1 MPDHLAQL
9 IEKAGNPS
17 ILVIGDVML
26 DRYVWGQASRISAEG
41 PIPILDVT
49 SEEERPGGAGNVAC
63 ALAHLD
69 AKPTLCG
76 VVGAEDREGE
86 SLVKSM
92 RALGLSEE
100 GILRVPGRPTS
111 VKTRYIGYVQSAH
124 RAIQHMLRVDR
135 ETRTPIARDVENV
148 LLDRIRA
155 LMPRQR
161 AVVLSDY
168 DKGLLTERILSETI
182 ALARKQGIPVITDPK
197 VGRPYSVYRGS
208 TVITPNRY
216 ETQLATG
223 IAPSDPEKAREAAA
237 KLIAMADLR
246 FALIT
251 LDRDG
256 MYLLSRDEPGLAI
269 PTRPKEVYDVT
280 GAGDMV
286 VSVMA
291 LLLAGG
297 APARDA
303 AVLANVAAGI
313 EVTKIG
319 AAPVSRAEILGDLLA
334 GAGVNRKLKSLADAA
349 ELARETQRRNGKVVW
364 TNGCF
369 DIFHI
374 GHYEYLRS
382 ARAQGDMLIVGLNSD
397 ASVRRLKGPS
407 RPITGEV
414 ERARL
419 LAALEVVDC
428 IVVYDD
434 DTPVNALK
442 AIRPDVLVK
451 GGDYHNE
458 QEVVGWDIVKA
469 YGGRVFLAP
478 FVEGASTTNIVKR
491 VLELYGGKS

>member
-1 MPDHLAQL
+1 MPDHLARL
-9 IEKAGNPS
+9 IENAGNPR
-17 ILVIGDVML
+17 ILVVGDVML

-69 AKPTLCG
+69 ARPTLCG
-76 VVGAEDREGE
+76 VVGADDREGE
-86 SLVKSM
+86 ALVNAM
-92 RALGLSEE
+92 RAHGLSEE
-100 GILRVPGRPTS
+100 GMLRIPGRPTT
-111 VKTRYIGYVQSAH
+111 VKVRYIGYVQSAH
-124 RAIQHMLRVDR
+124 RGIQHMLRVDR
-135 ETRTPIARDVENV
+135 ETRTPIPADAEQT
-148 LLDRIRA
+148 LLDRVRA
-155 LMPRQR
+155 LMPQQQ

-168 DKGLLTERILSETI
+168 DKGLLTDRLLSETI
-182 ALARKQGIPVITDPK
+182 ALARKQGIPIIADPK
-197 VGRPYSVYRGS
+197 VGRSYSVYRGS

-216 ETQLATG
+216 ETQVATG
-223 IAPSDPEKAREAAA
+223 IAPNSPEKAREAAQ
-237 KLIAMADLR
+237 KLIALADLR
-246 FALIT
+246 YALIT

-256 MYLLSRDEPGLAI
+256 MYLLGEGEPGLAI

-291 LLLAGG
+291 LLLARG

-303 AVLANVAAGI
+303 AMLANVAAGI
-313 EVTKIG
+313 EVSKIG
-319 AAPVSRAEILGDLLA
+319 AAPVSRAEILADLLA
-334 GAGVNRKLKSLADAA
+334 GAGVNRKLRSLAGAI

-382 ARAQGDMLIVGLNSD
+382 ARAQGDLLIVGLNSD

-407 RPITGEV
+407 RPITGET

-434 DTPVNALK
+434 DTPINALK

-469 YGGRVFLAP
+469 YGGRVYLAP

-491 VLELYGGKS
+491 VLELYGGKG